1 MRSSIEPFRR
11 DQQLRGSQADE
22 RMHFM
27 NKTSEAL
34 EVVQKAYAAFGRG
47 DVPAILDLVAEEVD
61 WKFIGSKGLPYT
73 GTFRKDELAQWFAS
87 IPLLENIMV
96 FEPREFISAGETVT
110 VLGWQR
116 MQVRLSGKVFE
127 TEWAHVFTA
136 REGRIVRF
144 WGIYDTE
151 ASAAARS

>member
-1 MRSSIEPFRR
+1 
-11 DQQLRGSQADE
+11 
-22 RMHFM
+22 M
-27 NKTSEAL
+27 NPTSKAL
-34 EVVQKAYAAFGRG
+34 EVVQNVYAAFGRG
-47 DVPAILDLVAEEVD
+47 DVPAILDLVSEEVD

-87 IPLLENIMV
+87 IPMVENIMV

-110 VLGWQR
+110 VLGWERTQA
-116 MQVRLSGKVFE
+116 RLSGKIFE

-136 REGRIVRF
+136 RDGRIVRF